1 MFDAYIF
8 DLDGTLLDTIED
20 LTDAVNY
27 ALKENNY
34 PLRTKEEVKRFIG
47 NGVSKLMERAVGV
60 ENADV
65 TKPLKDF
72 KQYYL
77 THSDVKTKPYDGI
90 IELLQELKNRGKK
103 TAIVSNKMDE
113 ATKTLAKT
121 YFNGLIDVAIGENE
135 AAGIRRKPATDSVEL
150 AIKELGAVKE
160 SAVYIGDAD
169 TDIQVALNANMTG
182 ISVLWG
188 FRSERFLRENGGV
201 NFVKEPKE
209 ILNF

>member
-188 FRSERFLRENGGV
+188 FKDEDFLKANGGT
-201 NFVKEPKE
+201 NFVKAPKE

>member
-34 PLRTKEEVKRFIG
+34 PLRTKEEVKSFIG

-90 IELLQELKNRGKK
+90 IELLQELK
-103 TAIVSNKMDE
+103 I
-113 ATKTLAKT
+113 
-121 YFNGLIDVAIGENE
+121 
-135 AAGIRRKPATDSVEL
+135 
-150 AIKELGAVKE
+150 
-160 SAVYIGDAD
+160 
-169 TDIQVALNANMTG
+169 
-182 ISVLWG
+182 
-188 FRSERFLRENGGV
+188 
-201 NFVKEPKE
+201 
-209 ILNF
+209 